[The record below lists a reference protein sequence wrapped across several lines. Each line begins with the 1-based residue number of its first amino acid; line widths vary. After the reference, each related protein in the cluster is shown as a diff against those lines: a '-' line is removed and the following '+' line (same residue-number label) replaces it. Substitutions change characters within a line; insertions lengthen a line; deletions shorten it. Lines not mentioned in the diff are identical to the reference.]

1 MKIESRTRTARLP
14 EKRRSRTPSLRRAA
28 VPVVVFAE
36 PLAGRLLRLGFADGC
51 EGEVDVAALIGSFRG
66 VFAPLRRQSY
76 FRRVRV
82 DPGLGTVCWP
92 NGADISP
99 EFLWDRVRFE
109 KLGIHPPRSY
119 VNGFPHSKPPTPRQ
133 LRAWREE
140 DRAMST
146 GTPRRAARR
155 KRRARK

>member
-1 MKIESRTRTARLP
+1 M
-14 EKRRSRTPSLRRAA
+14 RRKN
-28 VPVVVFAE
+28 
-36 PLAGRLLRLGFADGC
+36 
-51 EGEVDVAALIGSFRG
+51 
-66 VFAPLRRQSY
+66 
-76 FRRVRV
+76 V
-82 DPGLGTVCWP
+82 DPLWHYSPVAEAKALGGYRVWLRFEDGLDGEIDLESELWGEIFALVRDPEFFARFTVDHTLCWP

-109 KLGIHPPRSY
+109 KLGIPPPRSY